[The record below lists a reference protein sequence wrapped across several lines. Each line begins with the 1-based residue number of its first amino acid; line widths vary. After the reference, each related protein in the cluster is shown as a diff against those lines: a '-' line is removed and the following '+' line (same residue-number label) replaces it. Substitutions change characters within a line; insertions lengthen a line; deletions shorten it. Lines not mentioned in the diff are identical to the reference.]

1 MNVVL
6 VGGTVEALVLA
17 HHLSTEHRVFL
28 LEIEAELGLPVMH
41 PGRVLDPD
49 MLNAYMTEEQKSFL
63 LLTEN
68 PQGWGCRWDWL
79 LKHLAANV
87 ARKGVSCYTR
97 TRILSCSKQGEQY
110 SLELTSGERDL
121 PTHLIADRVIMMH
134 QTPNVHPGRR
144 HHHFLPD
151 QPEIFPQQNGV
162 VWNSGTLLTDDAKA
176 APHTDL
182 HLNRGD
188 GMTELWW
195 KGELNWHPPRGFFES
210 STTVLHTNPDE
221 LSFDS
226 VVVRVLHFL
235 NLPV

>member
-17 HHLSTEHRVFL
+17 HHLSSDHTVFL
-28 LEIEAELGLPVMH
+28 VEIEAELGLPVTH
-41 PGRVLDPD
+41 PGRIYDRSILKE
-49 MLNAYMTEEQKSFL
+49 YITKEQESFL
-63 LLTEN
+63 LLTKN

-87 ARKGVSCYTR
+87 ARNGVNCYTR

-121 PTHLIADRVIMMH
+121 PTHLIADRVIVM
-134 QTPNVHPGRR
+134 QRAENIHPGRR
-144 HHHFLPD
+144 HHRLVPD
-151 QPEIFPQQNGV
+151 QPEIFPQEDGV
-162 VWNSGTLLTDDAKA
+162 EWKGGTLLTADAKA

-195 KGELNWHPPRGFFES
+195 KGDLTWYPSRGFFES
-210 STTVLHTNPDE
+210 STTVLHANSDE
-221 LSFDS
+221 LAFDS
-226 VVVRVLHFL
+226 VVARVLSFL
-235 NLPV
+235 NDPV